1 MEQYMSDEQVDN
13 QEINQE
19 VMGNAGEPNDVN
31 HESGESE
38 HDDLPKGV
46 KDRLGRQERKH
57 QREMRKMQAQL
68 EQVQSQLYA
77 PQSQNSYSSEE
88 TQNLDDHTRVMDY
101 VRKKEAEERQARE
114 VQEAQKLQHAQRQH
128 GELVDHLNE
137 MSDKYHD
144 FHDLVMTD
152 KNTFTNAMR
161 DAALLLP
168 KEGAGSAGEVLYKLG
183 KNPEQL
189 ERVLRLH
196 PVDQAREMIKLSHA
210 LHRGDDIKNS
220 SFESKSLGQ
229 VKHNPSVNTS
239 RSVNKDT
246 PISEIRNRMKSN
258 TWK

>member
-1 MEQYMSDEQVDN
+1 MSDEQVDN

-101 VRKKEAEERQARE
+101 VRKK
-114 VQEAQKLQHAQRQH
+114 
-128 GELVDHLNE
+128 
-137 MSDKYHD
+137 
-144 FHDLVMTD
+144 
-152 KNTFTNAMR
+152 
-161 DAALLLP
+161 
-168 KEGAGSAGEVLYKLG
+168 
-183 KNPEQL
+183 
-189 ERVLRLH
+189 
-196 PVDQAREMIKLSHA
+196 
-210 LHRGDDIKNS
+210 
-220 SFESKSLGQ
+220 
-229 VKHNPSVNTS
+229 
-239 RSVNKDT
+239 
-246 PISEIRNRMKSN
+246 
-258 TWK
+258 